1 MQKVTLP
8 VLNEIRAR
16 NEKFAVLTAYDFTF
30 SRLLEQAQIEVVLVG
45 DSLGNVIQ
53 GRDST
58 LPVTVEDMVY
68 HTAAVKRGNGKSLLI
83 SDMPFM
89 SYATVEQA
97 LYNASALMQ
106 AGAHMVKLE
115 GGRWLAETVAALTE
129 RGIPVCGHIG
139 LTPQSVHK
147 MGGYKVQGRDEG
159 AAAAMIADAVELQQ
173 AGADLMLVECIPSAL
188 GRDLR
193 AALEIPLIG
202 IGAGPDTDGQVL
214 VLHDMLGISARLP
227 SFSHNFL
234 ASQPSIAEALSAY
247 GKAVRCGEFPAQEHC
262 FD

>member
-115 GGRWLAETVAALTE
+115 GGRWLAETVAALT
-129 RGIPVCGHIG
+129 
-139 LTPQSVHK
+139 
-147 MGGYKVQGRDEG
+147 
-159 AAAAMIADAVELQQ
+159 
-173 AGADLMLVECIPSAL
+173 
-188 GRDLR
+188 
-193 AALEIPLIG
+193 
-202 IGAGPDTDGQVL
+202 
-214 VLHDMLGISARLP
+214 
-227 SFSHNFL
+227 
-234 ASQPSIAEALSAY
+234 
-247 GKAVRCGEFPAQEHC
+247 
-262 FD
+262 